1 MRRYV
6 IFGEPLG
13 KGPDRPKAGAI
24 SAETGSQ

>member
-1 MRRYV
+1 V